1 MLLREFFEAAGNE
14 VAIIFG
20 RFNPPHKGH
29 RAAWE
34 VAAKSPVWYVGTHK
48 ATVGPKDPL
57 PFDVKIDCMEAIWPG
72 VKGHI
77 VAETSWLTLA
87 SKVYEEHKASVLYC
101 CTDEDWVTK
110 TVIQYNGK
118 EGAHGY
124 YNFASIEQKPTPRLS
139 SATDLRSAVMLG
151 DRNAFTKAAGVNAD
165 LEINGTPFF
174 DLVAKYLLPYADTK
188 SGKSSKASAKLK
200 EVNKAMSIRE
210 GEGQR
215 LSIEQLAHI
224 SDEALDNAY
233 HYGRSSPGNTFGWQ
247 ANLKSAEYAKRVIDN
262 GETELEIIADAIH
275 DGWNET
281 ARAFV
286 QNPGQFDDTEKLM
299 AAGKL
304 DAKIAQREKLMNISY
319 DKLPP
324 DEQEKD
330 LVVARA
336 LLAALKPVNEGISKK
351 FIQRHQMD
359 PDMYIPTKSVD
370 NFDRRNSDIMIQMIK
385 NIDTHGKYP
394 LQFKDG
400 SELNLNSRVTQEI
413 LFMLTDMLPKEK
425 HAAVNHIAQSKEN
438 FINFVKSKK
447 KVDEDVELDEVA
459 AFHGS
464 FRPRIGKFK
473 MFSHFGSEQAAKER
487 LDYLTAQDPRFKG
500 ITTGYLYKL
509 DLGINNP
516 ATVKDYPELQDPSTG
531 NMAKIAA
538 WANDLKKDPRVTGY
552 QYQKDERSLAWFAN
566 NAKSGYWREWMRPE
580 AFIGEFINLL
590 EKMGIDGF
598 VYKNAVEHKGQVSY
612 ISFRPENVK
621 IVGRAKP
628 VPLTPPEGVERKE
641 KFTKPDLPFPKEKPK
656 PGEQIFYILDKGQV
670 FYELSAKDIESV
682 KAEIKDMRE
691 WGLDVPRGYK
701 IVPAPIDPNPA
712 PVAAPVKK
720 KVKEGII
727 DERKM
732 ADLYHSTDA
741 EFLPKILAAGQLT
754 PGRNDYISLT
764 RDKRYNYGAVT
775 ADEAVQ
781 FVIDQAKLAYNH
793 KIEPYDWHMDPND
806 NDKEAYARDTN
817 YRRSES
823 EERVKGPLS
832 LKYVKEIQ
840 LPKGW
845 ANPKVVSN
853 KYSDLGPNDKIKIIN
868 TIKKM
873 GIKISFTTPG
883 REMDESLTEV
893 ADQPY
898 RYMLTK
904 KLPDARQYV
913 FQTDSGTKFQVF
925 FSLLD
930 SGTEKIADV
939 GFADQTDKDNPTIGV
954 TGKGDAFRV
963 FSTVGAIVK
972 EYVNSVKPDFLSFN
986 GKTQDPG
993 RIKLYDMIAKNITR
1007 YLKDYEQSSHTMP
1020 GANDEKG
1027 YMLQRI
1033 TKPVD
1038 EVSKVKLSSDPDNFG
1053 AWVRD
1058 GGTPEK
1064 TIVIPTSK
1072 IHVFEPDSKFDDP
1085 HHAKNLAN
1093 IVKAIKAGKKL
1104 PPILVRRHGIDR
1116 FQVVDGHHR
1125 FMAYRMAGAKSIPAR
1140 VIDPKNVKEV

>member
-34 VAAKSPVWYVGTHK
+34 VAAKSPIWYVGTHK

-57 PFDVKIDCMEAIWPG
+57 PFDVKIKCMEAIWPE
-72 VKGHI
+72 VASHV
-77 VAETSWLTLA
+77 VAETSWLTMA
-87 SKVYEEHKASVLYC
+87 SMVYEKHKASVLYC

-151 DRNAFTKAAGVNAD
+151 DRNAFTKAAGVSAD
-165 LEINGTPFF
+165 LEINGMPFF

-210 GEGQR
+210 GDGER

-247 ANLKSAEYAKRVIDN
+247 ANLKSAEYAKRIIDS

-304 DAKIAQREKLMNISY
+304 DAKIAQRERLMNISY
-319 DKLPP
+319 DKLSP

-447 KVDEDVELDEVA
+447 KVDEDVELNEVA

-473 MFSHFGSEQAAKER
+473 PFSHFGTEKAANDR
-487 LDYLTAQDPRFKG
+487 LHHLAAHDPRFKG
-500 ITTGYLYKL
+500 QTTGYLYKL

-516 ATVKDYPELQDPSTG
+516 ATVKDYPSLQDPSTG
-531 NMAKIAA
+531 RMDKIVA
-538 WANDLKKDPRVTGY
+538 WVNDLVKDPKVKSYVWNYKDQRGQTQQKTGVDRLKGI
-552 QYQKDERSLAWFAN
+552 QYS
-566 NAKSGYWREWMRPE
+566 AKNGYWREWESPATFLNRFVT
-580 AFIGEFINLL
+580 ALQD
-590 EKMGIDGF
+590 MGIDGL
-598 VYKNAVEHKGQVSY
+598 VYKNQVENKGEISY
-612 ISFRPENVK
+612 IAFSPDNVK
-621 IVGRAKP
+621 VMGRAKP
-628 VPLTPPEGVERKE
+628 VNLATEPEP
-641 KFTKPDLPFPKEKPK
+641 T
-656 PGEQIFYILDKGQV
+656 
-670 FYELSAKDIESV
+670 
-682 KAEIKDMRE
+682 
-691 WGLDVPRGYK
+691 
-701 IVPAPIDPNPA
+701 
-712 PVAAPVKK
+712 KK
-720 KVKEGII
+720 KVKEG
-727 DERKM
+727 
-732 ADLYHSTDA
+732 
-741 EFLPKILAAGQLT
+741 
-754 PGRNDYISLT
+754 
-764 RDKRYNYGAVT
+764 
-775 ADEAVQ
+775 
-781 FVIDQAKLAYNH
+781 VID
-793 KIEPYDWHMDPND
+793 
-806 NDKEAYARDTN
+806 
-817 YRRSES
+817 
-823 EERVKGPLS
+823 
-832 LKYVKEIQ
+832 
-840 LPKGW
+840 
-845 ANPKVVSN
+845 
-853 KYSDLGPNDKIKIIN
+853 
-868 TIKKM
+868 
-873 GIKISFTTPG
+873 
-883 REMDESLTEV
+883 EV

-904 KLPDARQYV
+904 KLPDARQYM

-930 SGTEKIADV
+930 SGTETIADV

-963 FSTVGAIVK
+963 FATVGAIVK

-1020 GANDEKG
+1020 GASDEKG

-1033 TKPVD
+1033 
-1038 EVSKVKLSSDPDNFG
+1038 DNG
-1053 AWVRD
+1053 PR
-1058 GGTPEK
+1058 
-1064 TIVIPTSK
+1064 
-1072 IHVFEPDSKFDDP
+1072 
-1085 HHAKNLAN
+1085 
-1093 IVKAIKAGKKL
+1093 
-1104 PPILVRRHGIDR
+1104 
-1116 FQVVDGHHR
+1116 
-1125 FMAYRMAGAKSIPAR
+1125 
-1140 VIDPKNVKEV
+1140 

>member
-29 RAAWE
+29 KAAWE
-34 VAAKSPVWYVGTHK
+34 VASKSPIWYVGTHK
-48 ATVGPKDPL
+48 STVGLKDPL
-57 PFDVKIDCMEAIWPG
+57 PFDVKIKCMEIIWPE
-72 VKGHI
+72 VASHV
-77 VAETSWLTLA
+77 VAETSWLTMA
-87 SKVYEEHKASVLYC
+87 SMVYEKHKASVLYC

-118 EGAHGY
+118 EGPHGY

-139 SATDLRSAVMLG
+139 SATDLRNAVMMG
-151 DRNAFTKAAGVNAD
+151 NRDAFSNAAGVSAD

-188 SGKSSKASAKLK
+188 LGKSSKASAKLK
-200 EVNKAMSIRE
+200 EVNKPMSIRE
-210 GEGQR
+210 GDGER

-247 ANLKSAEYAKRVIDN
+247 ANLKSAEFAKRVIET
-262 GETELEIIADAIH
+262 GETDIEIIADAIH

-286 QNPGQFDDTEKLM
+286 QNPGQFDDTEKLI

-319 DKLPP
+319 NKLPD

-330 LVVARA
+330 RVVAKA
-336 LLAALKPVNEGISKK
+336 LLAVLKPVNESMMPKKNFAGSSK
-351 FIQRHQMD
+351 
-359 PDMYIPTKSVD
+359 
-370 NFDRRNSDIMIQMIK
+370 N
-385 NIDTHGKYP
+385 
-394 LQFKDG
+394 
-400 SELNLNSRVTQEI
+400 
-413 LFMLTDMLPKEK
+413 
-425 HAAVNHIAQSKEN
+425 
-438 FINFVKSKK
+438 
-447 KVDEDVELDEVA
+447 
-459 AFHGS
+459 
-464 FRPRIGKFK
+464 
-473 MFSHFGSEQAAKER
+473 
-487 LDYLTAQDPRFKG
+487 
-500 ITTGYLYKL
+500 KL
-509 DLGINNP
+509 GP
-516 ATVKDYPELQDPSTG
+516 A
-531 NMAKIAA
+531 
-538 WANDLKKDPRVTGY
+538 
-552 QYQKDERSLAWFAN
+552 
-566 NAKSGYWREWMRPE
+566 
-580 AFIGEFINLL
+580 
-590 EKMGIDGF
+590 
-598 VYKNAVEHKGQVSY
+598 
-612 ISFRPENVK
+612 
-621 IVGRAKP
+621 
-628 VPLTPPEGVERKE
+628 
-641 KFTKPDLPFPKEKPK
+641 
-656 PGEQIFYILDKGQV
+656 
-670 FYELSAKDIESV
+670 
-682 KAEIKDMRE
+682 
-691 WGLDVPRGYK
+691 
-701 IVPAPIDPNPA
+701 
-712 PVAAPVKK
+712 AAPAKK

-754 PGRNDYISLT
+754 PGRNAYISLT
-764 RDKRYNYGAVT
+764 RDKRYNYGAVS

-781 FVIDQAKLAYNH
+781 FVIDQAKLAYNR
-793 KIEPYDWHMDPND
+793 KIEPYDWHMDPDD
-806 NDKEAYARDTN
+806 NDKEAWARDPDD
-817 YRRSES
+817 RRSES

-904 KLPDARQYV
+904 KLPNARQYV
-913 FQTDSGTKFQVF
+913 FQTDSDTKFQVF

-930 SGTEKIADV
+930 SGTEKVADV

-1020 GANDEKG
+1020 GATDEKG

-1038 EVSKVKLSSDPDNFG
+1038 EVSKVSLSTDPDNFG

-1064 TIVIPTSK
+1064 TVMLPASK

-1085 HHAKNLAN
+1085 QHAKNLAN
-1093 IVKAIKAGKKL
+1093 IVKAIKGGKKL

-1125 FMAYRMAGAKSIPAR
+1125 FMAYRMAGVKNIPAR
-1140 VIDPKNVKEV
+1140 VVDPKNVKEV

>member
-29 RAAWE
+29 KAAWE
-34 VAAKSPVWYVGTHK
+34 VASKSPVWYVGTHK

-57 PFDVKIDCMEAIWPG
+57 PFDIKIKCMEAIWPG

-77 VAETSWLTLA
+77 VAETSWLTMA
-87 SKVYEEHKASVLYC
+87 SMVYEKHKASVLYC

-118 EGAHGY
+118 EGPHGY
-124 YNFASIEQKPTPRLS
+124 YNFPSIQQKPTPRLS

-151 DRNAFTKAAGVNAD
+151 DREAFSKAAGVSAD
-165 LEINGTPFF
+165 LEIDGMPFF
-174 DLVAKYLLPYADTK
+174 DLVAKYLIPYSDSK
-188 SGKSSKASAKLK
+188 SGKSSKATAKLK
-200 EVNKAMSIRE
+200 EVNESMMPKKNFAGSNKNKL
-210 GEGQR
+210 GPA
-215 LSIEQLAHI
+215 AH
-224 SDEALDNAY
+224 LT
-233 HYGRSSPGNTFGWQ
+233 G
-247 ANLKSAEYAKRVIDN
+247 KMKRP
-262 GETELEIIADAIH
+262 
-275 DGWNET
+275 
-281 ARAFV
+281 ARA
-286 QNPGQFDDTEKLM
+286 G
-299 AAGKL
+299 
-304 DAKIAQREKLMNISY
+304 
-319 DKLPP
+319 
-324 DEQEKD
+324 D
-330 LVVARA
+330 LVGGAM
-336 LLAALKPVNEGISKK
+336 EESI
-351 FIQRHQMD
+351 
-359 PDMYIPTKSVD
+359 
-370 NFDRRNSDIMIQMIK
+370 
-385 NIDTHGKYP
+385 
-394 LQFKDG
+394 
-400 SELNLNSRVTQEI
+400 
-413 LFMLTDMLPKEK
+413 
-425 HAAVNHIAQSKEN
+425 
-438 FINFVKSKK
+438 
-447 KVDEDVELDEVA
+447 ELDEVA

-473 MFSHFGSEQAAKER
+473 FFSHFGSEQAAKER
-487 LDYLTAQDPRFKG
+487 LDYLTAGDPRFKG

-509 DLGINNP
+509 DLGITTP
-516 ATVKDYPELQDPSTG
+516 ATVKDHVELQDPSTG
-531 NMAKIAA
+531 NMIKIAA

-552 QYQKDERSLAWFAN
+552 QYQKNERPLAWFAN

-598 VYKNAVEHKGQVSY
+598 VYKNAVEHKGELSY

-641 KFTKPDLPFPKEKPK
+641 KFTKPGLPFPTQKPK
-656 PGEQIFYILDKGQV
+656 PGEQIFYMMVKGEV
-670 FYELSAKDIESV
+670 FDEISAKDLDGV
-682 KAEIKDMRE
+682 KAEIKDMRSY
-691 WGLDVPRGYK
+691 LDIPQGYK
-701 IVPAPIDPNPA
+701 IVLAPVNPNPT

-720 KVKEGII
+720 KVKEG
-727 DERKM
+727 
-732 ADLYHSTDA
+732 
-741 EFLPKILAAGQLT
+741 
-754 PGRNDYISLT
+754 
-764 RDKRYNYGAVT
+764 
-775 ADEAVQ
+775 
-781 FVIDQAKLAYNH
+781 VID
-793 KIEPYDWHMDPND
+793 
-806 NDKEAYARDTN
+806 
-817 YRRSES
+817 
-823 EERVKGPLS
+823 
-832 LKYVKEIQ
+832 
-840 LPKGW
+840 
-845 ANPKVVSN
+845 
-853 KYSDLGPNDKIKIIN
+853 
-868 TIKKM
+868 
-873 GIKISFTTPG
+873 
-883 REMDESLTEV
+883 EV

-904 KLPDARQYV
+904 KLPDARQYM

-993 RIKLYDMIAKNITR
+993 RIKLYDMIAKNINR
-1007 YLKDYEQSSHTMP
+1007 YLTDYEQSTQSMP
-1020 GANDEKG
+1020 GASDEKG

-1038 EVSKVKLSSDPDNFG
+1038 EVSKVSLSNDPDNFG

-1064 TIVIPTSK
+1064 TVVIPTSK

>member
-57 PFDVKIDCMEAIWPG
+57 PFDVKINCMEAIWPE
-72 VKGHI
+72 VASHV
-77 VAETSWLTLA
+77 VAETSWLTMA
-87 SKVYEEHKASVLYC
+87 SMVYEKHKASVLYC

-151 DRNAFTKAAGVNAD
+151 DRNAFSKAAGVNAD

-233 HYGRSSPGNTFGWQ
+233 HYGRSTPGNTFGWQ

-336 LLAALKPVNEGISKK
+336 LLAALTN
-351 FIQRHQMD
+351 
-359 PDMYIPTKSVD
+359 
-370 NFDRRNSDIMIQMIK
+370 
-385 NIDTHGKYP
+385 
-394 LQFKDG
+394 
-400 SELNLNSRVTQEI
+400 
-413 LFMLTDMLPKEK
+413 
-425 HAAVNHIAQSKEN
+425 
-438 FINFVKSKK
+438 SKK
-447 KVDEDVELDEVA
+447 KVSESIREGLLDEVA

-473 MFSHFGSEQAAKER
+473 PFSHFGTEKAANDR
-487 LDYLTAQDPRFKG
+487 LHHLAAHDPRFKG
-500 ITTGYLYKL
+500 QTTGYLYKL

-516 ATVKDYPELQDPSTG
+516 ATVKDYPSLQDPSTG
-531 NMAKIAA
+531 RMDKIVA
-538 WANDLKKDPRVTGY
+538 WVNDLVKDPRVKSYVWNYKDQRGQTQQKTGVDRLKGI
-552 QYQKDERSLAWFAN
+552 QYS
-566 NAKSGYWREWMRPE
+566 AKNGYWREWESPATFLNRFVT
-580 AFIGEFINLL
+580 ALQD
-590 EKMGIDGF
+590 MGIDGL
-598 VYKNAVEHKGQVSY
+598 VYKNQVENKGEISY
-612 ISFRPENVK
+612 IAFSPDNVK
-621 IVGRAKP
+621 VMGRAKP
-628 VPLTPPEGVERKE
+628 VNLATEPEP
-641 KFTKPDLPFPKEKPK
+641 T
-656 PGEQIFYILDKGQV
+656 
-670 FYELSAKDIESV
+670 
-682 KAEIKDMRE
+682 
-691 WGLDVPRGYK
+691 
-701 IVPAPIDPNPA
+701 
-712 PVAAPVKK
+712 KK
-720 KVKEGII
+720 KVKEG
-727 DERKM
+727 
-732 ADLYHSTDA
+732 
-741 EFLPKILAAGQLT
+741 
-754 PGRNDYISLT
+754 
-764 RDKRYNYGAVT
+764 
-775 ADEAVQ
+775 
-781 FVIDQAKLAYNH
+781 VID
-793 KIEPYDWHMDPND
+793 
-806 NDKEAYARDTN
+806 
-817 YRRSES
+817 
-823 EERVKGPLS
+823 
-832 LKYVKEIQ
+832 
-840 LPKGW
+840 
-845 ANPKVVSN
+845 
-853 KYSDLGPNDKIKIIN
+853 
-868 TIKKM
+868 
-873 GIKISFTTPG
+873 
-883 REMDESLTEV
+883 EV

-904 KLPDARQYV
+904 KLPDARQYM

-930 SGTEKIADV
+930 AGTEKIADV

-1020 GANDEKG
+1020 GATDEKG

-1038 EVSKVKLSSDPDNFG
+1038 EVSKVSLSSDPDNFG

-1064 TIVIPTSK
+1064 TVVIPTSK
-1072 IHVFEPDSKFDDP
+1072 IHVFEPDDKFDNP

-1140 VIDPKNVKEV
+1140 VVDPKNVKEV

>member
-34 VAAKSPVWYVGTHK
+34 VAAKSPIWYVGTHK

-57 PFDVKIDCMEAIWPG
+57 PFDVKIKCMEAIWPE
-72 VKGHI
+72 VASHV
-77 VAETSWLTLA
+77 VAETSWLTMA
-87 SKVYEEHKASVLYC
+87 SMVYEKHKASVLYC

-151 DRNAFTKAAGVNAD
+151 DRNAFTKAAGVSAD
-165 LEINGTPFF
+165 LEINGMPFF

-210 GEGQR
+210 GDGER

-247 ANLKSAEYAKRVIDN
+247 ANLKSAEYAKRIIDS

-304 DAKIAQREKLMNISY
+304 DAKIAQRERLMNISY
-319 DKLPP
+319 DKLSP

-447 KVDEDVELDEVA
+447 KVDEDVELNEVA

-473 MFSHFGSEQAAKER
+473 PFSHFGTEKAANDR
-487 LDYLTAQDPRFKG
+487 LHHLAAHDPRFKG
-500 ITTGYLYKL
+500 QTTGYLYKL

-516 ATVKDYPELQDPSTG
+516 ATVKDYPSLQDPSTG
-531 NMAKIAA
+531 RMDKIVA
-538 WANDLKKDPRVTGY
+538 WVNDLVKDPKVKSYVWNYKDQRGQTQQKTGVDRLKGI
-552 QYQKDERSLAWFAN
+552 QYS
-566 NAKSGYWREWMRPE
+566 AKNGYWREWESPATFLNRFVT
-580 AFIGEFINLL
+580 ALQD
-590 EKMGIDGF
+590 MGIDGL
-598 VYKNAVEHKGQVSY
+598 VYKNQVENKGEISY
-612 ISFRPENVK
+612 IAFSPDNVK
-621 IVGRAKP
+621 VMGRAKP
-628 VPLTPPEGVERKE
+628 VNLATEPEP
-641 KFTKPDLPFPKEKPK
+641 T
-656 PGEQIFYILDKGQV
+656 
-670 FYELSAKDIESV
+670 
-682 KAEIKDMRE
+682 
-691 WGLDVPRGYK
+691 
-701 IVPAPIDPNPA
+701 
-712 PVAAPVKK
+712 KK
-720 KVKEGII
+720 KVKEG
-727 DERKM
+727 
-732 ADLYHSTDA
+732 
-741 EFLPKILAAGQLT
+741 
-754 PGRNDYISLT
+754 
-764 RDKRYNYGAVT
+764 
-775 ADEAVQ
+775 
-781 FVIDQAKLAYNH
+781 VID
-793 KIEPYDWHMDPND
+793 
-806 NDKEAYARDTN
+806 
-817 YRRSES
+817 
-823 EERVKGPLS
+823 
-832 LKYVKEIQ
+832 
-840 LPKGW
+840 
-845 ANPKVVSN
+845 
-853 KYSDLGPNDKIKIIN
+853 
-868 TIKKM
+868 
-873 GIKISFTTPG
+873 
-883 REMDESLTEV
+883 EV

-904 KLPDARQYV
+904 KLPDARQYM

-963 FSTVGAIVK
+963 FATVGAIVK

-1020 GANDEKG
+1020 GASDEKG

-1033 TKPVD
+1033 
-1038 EVSKVKLSSDPDNFG
+1038 DNG
-1053 AWVRD
+1053 PR
-1058 GGTPEK
+1058 
-1064 TIVIPTSK
+1064 
-1072 IHVFEPDSKFDDP
+1072 
-1085 HHAKNLAN
+1085 
-1093 IVKAIKAGKKL
+1093 
-1104 PPILVRRHGIDR
+1104 
-1116 FQVVDGHHR
+1116 
-1125 FMAYRMAGAKSIPAR
+1125 
-1140 VIDPKNVKEV
+1140 

>member
-1 MLLREFFEAAGNE
+1 
-14 VAIIFG
+14 
-20 RFNPPHKGH
+20 
-29 RAAWE
+29 
-34 VAAKSPVWYVGTHK
+34 
-48 ATVGPKDPL
+48 
-57 PFDVKIDCMEAIWPG
+57 
-72 VKGHI
+72 
-77 VAETSWLTLA
+77 
-87 SKVYEEHKASVLYC
+87 VLYC

-124 YNFASIEQKPTPRLS
+124 YNFPSIEQKPTPRLS

-151 DRNAFTKAAGVNAD
+151 DRNAFSKAAGVSAD
-165 LEINGTPFF
+165 LEIDGTPFF

-200 EVNKAMSIRE
+200 EVNKVMSIRE
-210 GEGQR
+210 GDGER

-233 HYGRSSPGNTFGWQ
+233 HYGRSTPGNTFGWQ
-247 ANLKSAEYAKRVIDN
+247 ANLKSAEFAKRVIDS
-262 GETELEIIADAIH
+262 GETEIEIIADAIH
-275 DGWNET
+275 DGWNVT

-286 QNPGQFDDTEKLM
+286 ENPGQFDDTEKLI
-299 AAGKL
+299 ASGKL

-336 LLAALKPVNEGISKK
+336 LLQALKSVNESRKL
-351 FIQRHQMD
+351 IQRYQMD
-359 PDMYIPTKSVD
+359 PSAYDTKGTGSE
-370 NFDRRNSDIMIQMIK
+370 DRTNILIQLKRNIALHGNHLIEFHDGSTLKLSSQTSQEIMFMIQ
-385 NIDTHGKYP
+385 
-394 LQFKDG
+394 
-400 SELNLNSRVTQEI
+400 
-413 LFMLTDMLPKEK
+413 DMLPKER
-425 HAAVNHIAQSKEN
+425 HIAINHIVQSKDK
-438 FINFVKSKK
+438 FINFVKTKK
-447 KVDEDVELDEVA
+447 KVSEAGDTVSPVGGKKGTGPAHGGYDMDAMRLATGTMEEGMLDEVA

-473 MFSHFGSEQAAKER
+473 FFSHFGSEQAAKER
-487 LDYLTAQDPRFKG
+487 LDYLTAEDPRFKG

-516 ATVKDYPELQDPSTG
+516 ATVKDHVDQQDPSTG
-531 NMAKIAA
+531 NMIKIAS
-538 WANDLKKDPRVTGY
+538 WINDLKNDPRVKSY
-552 QYQKDERSLAWFAN
+552 QYQKNERPLAWFAN
-566 NAKSGYWREWMRPE
+566 NAKRGYWREWMSPE

-598 VYKNAVEHKGQVSY
+598 VYKNAVEHKGELSY

-641 KFTKPDLPFPKEKPK
+641 KFTKPSLRFPTEKPK
-656 PGEQIFYILDKGQV
+656 PGEQIYYIMDRGNIE
-670 FYELSAKDIESV
+670 YEISAKDIEGV
-682 KAEIKDMRE
+682 KAEIKEMRS
-691 WGLDVPRGYK
+691 WGLDFPRGYK
-701 IVPAPIDPNPA
+701 IVLAPVDPNATA
-712 PVAAPVKK
+712 PAAPAKK
-720 KVKEGII
+720 KVKEGVI

-754 PGRNDYISLT
+754 PGRNAYISLT
-764 RDKRYNYGAVT
+764 RDKHYNYGAVS

-781 FVIDQAKLAYNH
+781 FVIDQAKLAYNR
-793 KIEPYDWHMDPND
+793 KIEPYDWHMDADDD
-806 NDKEAYARDTN
+806 NDREAYARDPGE
-817 YRRSES
+817 RRSES

-845 ANPKVVSN
+845 ADPNTVSS
-853 KYSDLGPNDKIKIIN
+853 KYSDLGPKDKINIIK

-873 GIKISFTTPG
+873 GIKISFTNPG

-904 KLPDARQYV
+904 KLPDARQYI

-930 SGTEKIADV
+930 SGTEKVADI

-993 RIKLYDMIAKNITR
+993 RIKLYDMIAKNIGR

-1027 YMLQRI
+1027 YMLQR
-1033 TKPVD
+1033 VD
-1038 EVSKVKLSSDPDNFG
+1038 NGS
-1053 AWVRD
+1053 R
-1058 GGTPEK
+1058 
-1064 TIVIPTSK
+1064 
-1072 IHVFEPDSKFDDP
+1072 
-1085 HHAKNLAN
+1085 
-1093 IVKAIKAGKKL
+1093 
-1104 PPILVRRHGIDR
+1104 
-1116 FQVVDGHHR
+1116 
-1125 FMAYRMAGAKSIPAR
+1125 
-1140 VIDPKNVKEV
+1140 

>member
-1 MLLREFFEAAGNE
+1 MLLREFFESAGSE
-14 VAIIFG
+14 AAIIFG

-57 PFDVKIDCMEAIWPG
+57 PFDVKINCMEAIWPK
-72 VKGHI
+72 VASHV
-77 VAETSWLTLA
+77 VAETSWLTMA
-87 SKVYEEHKASVLYC
+87 SMVYEKHKASVLYC

-151 DRNAFTKAAGVNAD
+151 DRNAFSKAAGVNAD

-210 GEGQR
+210 GEGER

-224 SDEALDNAY
+224 SDKALDDAY
-233 HYGRSSPGNTFGWQ
+233 HYGRSTPGNTFGWQ
-247 ANLKSAEYAKRVIDN
+247 ANLKSAEFAKRVIDS
-262 GETELEIIADAIH
+262 GETEIEIIADTIH
-275 DGWNET
+275 DGWNVT

-286 QNPGQFDDTEKLM
+286 ENPGQFDDTEKLM

-336 LLAALKPVNEGISKK
+336 LLAAL
-351 FIQRHQMD
+351 
-359 PDMYIPTKSVD
+359 
-370 NFDRRNSDIMIQMIK
+370 
-385 NIDTHGKYP
+385 
-394 LQFKDG
+394 
-400 SELNLNSRVTQEI
+400 
-413 LFMLTDMLPKEK
+413 TD
-425 HAAVNHIAQSKEN
+425 
-438 FINFVKSKK
+438 SKK
-447 KVDEDVELDEVA
+447 KV
-459 AFHGS
+459 S
-464 FRPRIGKFK
+464 
-473 MFSHFGSEQAAKER
+473 
-487 LDYLTAQDPRFKG
+487 
-500 ITTGYLYKL
+500 
-509 DLGINNP
+509 
-516 ATVKDYPELQDPSTG
+516 
-531 NMAKIAA
+531 
-538 WANDLKKDPRVTGY
+538 
-552 QYQKDERSLAWFAN
+552 
-566 NAKSGYWREWMRPE
+566 
-580 AFIGEFINLL
+580 
-590 EKMGIDGF
+590 
-598 VYKNAVEHKGQVSY
+598 
-612 ISFRPENVK
+612 
-621 IVGRAKP
+621 
-628 VPLTPPEGVERKE
+628 
-641 KFTKPDLPFPKEKPK
+641 
-656 PGEQIFYILDKGQV
+656 
-670 FYELSAKDIESV
+670 ESV
-682 KAEIKDMRE
+682 
-691 WGLDVPRGYK
+691 LD
-701 IVPAPIDPNPA
+701 
-712 PVAAPVKK
+712 
-720 KVKEGII
+720 
-727 DERKM
+727 
-732 ADLYHSTDA
+732 
-741 EFLPKILAAGQLT
+741 
-754 PGRNDYISLT
+754 
-764 RDKRYNYGAVT
+764 
-775 ADEAVQ
+775 
-781 FVIDQAKLAYNH
+781 
-793 KIEPYDWHMDPND
+793 
-806 NDKEAYARDTN
+806 
-817 YRRSES
+817 
-823 EERVKGPLS
+823 
-832 LKYVKEIQ
+832 
-840 LPKGW
+840 
-845 ANPKVVSN
+845 
-853 KYSDLGPNDKIKIIN
+853 
-868 TIKKM
+868 
-873 GIKISFTTPG
+873 
-883 REMDESLTEV
+883 EV

-904 KLPDARQYV
+904 KLPDARQYM

-930 SGTEKIADV
+930 SGTEKVADV

-1038 EVSKVKLSSDPDNFG
+1038 EVSKVSLSSDPDNFG

-1064 TIVIPTSK
+1064 TVVIPTSK

-1140 VIDPKNVKEV
+1140 VVDPKNVKEV

>member
-29 RAAWE
+29 KAAWE
-34 VAAKSPVWYVGTHK
+34 VASKIPIWYVGTHK

-57 PFDVKIDCMEAIWPG
+57 PFDVKIKCMEIIWPE
-72 VKGHI
+72 VASHV
-77 VAETSWLTLA
+77 VAETSWLTMA
-87 SKVYEEHKASVLYC
+87 SMVYEKHKASVLYC

-118 EGAHGY
+118 EGPHGY

-139 SATDLRSAVMLG
+139 SATDLRNAVMMG
-151 DRNAFTKAAGVNAD
+151 DRDAFSNAAGVSAD

-210 GEGQR
+210 GDGER
-215 LSIEQLAHI
+215 LSIEQLAKI

-233 HYGRSSPGNTFGWQ
+233 HYGRSTHGNTFGWQ
-247 ANLKSAEYAKRVIDN
+247 ANLKSAEFAKRVIDS
-262 GETELEIIADAIH
+262 GETDIEIIADAIH

-286 QNPGQFDDTEKLM
+286 QNPGQFDDTEKLI

-319 DKLPP
+319 NKLPD

-330 LVVARA
+330 RVVAHA
-336 LLAALKPVNEGISKK
+336 LLAAL
-351 FIQRHQMD
+351 
-359 PDMYIPTKSVD
+359 
-370 NFDRRNSDIMIQMIK
+370 
-385 NIDTHGKYP
+385 
-394 LQFKDG
+394 
-400 SELNLNSRVTQEI
+400 
-413 LFMLTDMLPKEK
+413 TD
-425 HAAVNHIAQSKEN
+425 
-438 FINFVKSKK
+438 KK
-447 KVDEDVELDEVA
+447 KVNE
-459 AFHGS
+459 
-464 FRPRIGKFK
+464 
-473 MFSHFGSEQAAKER
+473 
-487 LDYLTAQDPRFKG
+487 
-500 ITTGYLYKL
+500 
-509 DLGINNP
+509 
-516 ATVKDYPELQDPSTG
+516 ST
-531 NMAKIAA
+531 
-538 WANDLKKDPRVTGY
+538 
-552 QYQKDERSLAWFAN
+552 
-566 NAKSGYWREWMRPE
+566 
-580 AFIGEFINLL
+580 
-590 EKMGIDGF
+590 ID
-598 VYKNAVEHKGQVSY
+598 
-612 ISFRPENVK
+612 
-621 IVGRAKP
+621 
-628 VPLTPPEGVERKE
+628 
-641 KFTKPDLPFPKEKPK
+641 
-656 PGEQIFYILDKGQV
+656 
-670 FYELSAKDIESV
+670 
-682 KAEIKDMRE
+682 
-691 WGLDVPRGYK
+691 
-701 IVPAPIDPNPA
+701 
-712 PVAAPVKK
+712 
-720 KVKEGII
+720 
-727 DERKM
+727 
-732 ADLYHSTDA
+732 
-741 EFLPKILAAGQLT
+741 
-754 PGRNDYISLT
+754 
-764 RDKRYNYGAVT
+764 
-775 ADEAVQ
+775 
-781 FVIDQAKLAYNH
+781 
-793 KIEPYDWHMDPND
+793 
-806 NDKEAYARDTN
+806 
-817 YRRSES
+817 
-823 EERVKGPLS
+823 
-832 LKYVKEIQ
+832 
-840 LPKGW
+840 
-845 ANPKVVSN
+845 
-853 KYSDLGPNDKIKIIN
+853 
-868 TIKKM
+868 
-873 GIKISFTTPG
+873 
-883 REMDESLTEV
+883 EV

-904 KLPDARQYV
+904 KLPDARQYM

-930 SGTEKIADV
+930 SGTETIADV

-1007 YLKDYEQSSHTMP
+1007 YLKDYEQSSHAMP
-1020 GANDEKG
+1020 GASDEKG

-1038 EVSKVKLSSDPDNFG
+1038 ENNSPKEIVWKIANRYDYPIHIFKSPDYKSAEQYADQWVGMHYDDLADKLGKNRYYFISKHKDDYYKDRATNIGEVSKVKLSNDPDNFG

-1064 TIVIPTSK
+1064 TVVIPTSK

-1085 HHAKNLAN
+1085 QHAKNLAN

-1140 VIDPKNVKEV
+1140 VVDPKNVKEV

>member
-1 MLLREFFEAAGNE
+1 MLLREFFEAALNE

-110 TVIQYNGK
+110 TIIQYNGK

-210 GEGQR
+210 GDGER

-247 ANLKSAEYAKRVIDN
+247 ANLKSAEYAKRVIDS

-304 DAKIAQREKLMNISY
+304 DAKIAQRERLMNISY

-336 LLAALKPVNEGISKK
+336 ILNALKDVNEGLRGSFRNNMAMSTDWQDTPLKGQPDDRTNILVQLKRNISLHGNHPIEFNDGTTLKLSST
-351 FIQRHQMD
+351 ISQEI
-359 PDMYIPTKSVD
+359 MY
-370 NFDRRNSDIMIQMIK
+370 MIQ
-385 NIDTHGKYP
+385 
-394 LQFKDG
+394 
-400 SELNLNSRVTQEI
+400 
-413 LFMLTDMLPKEK
+413 DMLPKEK
-425 HAAVNHIAQSKEN
+425 HAAVQYLVKSKEN

-447 KVDEDVELDEVA
+447 KVNE
-459 AFHGS
+459 
-464 FRPRIGKFK
+464 
-473 MFSHFGSEQAAKER
+473 
-487 LDYLTAQDPRFKG
+487 
-500 ITTGYLYKL
+500 
-509 DLGINNP
+509 
-516 ATVKDYPELQDPSTG
+516 ST
-531 NMAKIAA
+531 
-538 WANDLKKDPRVTGY
+538 
-552 QYQKDERSLAWFAN
+552 
-566 NAKSGYWREWMRPE
+566 
-580 AFIGEFINLL
+580 
-590 EKMGIDGF
+590 ID
-598 VYKNAVEHKGQVSY
+598 
-612 ISFRPENVK
+612 
-621 IVGRAKP
+621 
-628 VPLTPPEGVERKE
+628 
-641 KFTKPDLPFPKEKPK
+641 
-656 PGEQIFYILDKGQV
+656 
-670 FYELSAKDIESV
+670 
-682 KAEIKDMRE
+682 
-691 WGLDVPRGYK
+691 
-701 IVPAPIDPNPA
+701 
-712 PVAAPVKK
+712 
-720 KVKEGII
+720 
-727 DERKM
+727 
-732 ADLYHSTDA
+732 
-741 EFLPKILAAGQLT
+741 
-754 PGRNDYISLT
+754 
-764 RDKRYNYGAVT
+764 
-775 ADEAVQ
+775 
-781 FVIDQAKLAYNH
+781 
-793 KIEPYDWHMDPND
+793 
-806 NDKEAYARDTN
+806 
-817 YRRSES
+817 
-823 EERVKGPLS
+823 
-832 LKYVKEIQ
+832 
-840 LPKGW
+840 
-845 ANPKVVSN
+845 
-853 KYSDLGPNDKIKIIN
+853 
-868 TIKKM
+868 
-873 GIKISFTTPG
+873 
-883 REMDESLTEV
+883 EV

-904 KLPDARQYV
+904 KLPDARQYM

-1020 GANDEKG
+1020 GASDEKG

-1038 EVSKVKLSSDPDNFG
+1038 EVSKVSLSNDPDNFG

-1140 VIDPKNVKEV
+1140 VVDPKNVKEV